1 VYIKGYGDFQFNNHP
16 CLVSQFNYTLP
27 PDVDYIRAQSV
38 LNNNTNLQL
47 ARLRST
53 IANNPLSYS
62 VNRLLNS
69 RLLPGALDFRPEI
82 TNNLGVGNPTY
93 VPTKMEISISLLPIQ
108 SRQQISKNFSI
119 DGFANGNQLTGGFW

>member
-1 VYIKGYGDFQFNNHP
+1 
-16 CLVSQFNYTLP
+16 
-27 PDVDYIRAQSV
+27 
-38 LNNNTNLQL
+38 
-47 ARLRST
+47 
-53 IANNPLSYS
+53 
-62 VNRLLNS
+62 
-69 RLLPGALDFRPEI
+69 LLPGALDFRPEI